1 MQTLEKNMNRSETKF
16 KGVNMAVIDNV
27 LKKYDT
33 KATTK
38 KTSMSVKFD
47 TTLYNDLETICSAL
61 GISKNQLIIDIL
73 EASGLGKKA
82 EEMRL
87 QINTQGE

>member
-16 KGVNMAVIDNV
+16 KGETMAVIDNV

-38 KTSMSVKFD
+38 KISMSVKFD

>member
-16 KGVNMAVIDNV
+16 KGDNMAVIDNV

-47 TTLYNDLETICSAL
+47 TTLYKTIWGRFVVLLAYQ
-61 GISKNQLIIDIL
+61 K
-73 EASGLGKKA
+73 
-82 EEMRL
+82 
-87 QINTQGE
+87 INLSSTYLKHRD

>member
-16 KGVNMAVIDNV
+16 KGETMAVIDNV

-33 KATTK
+33 KAITK

-73 EASGLGKKA
+73 EASGLSKKA

>member
-1 MQTLEKNMNRSETKF
+1 
-16 KGVNMAVIDNV
+16 
-27 LKKYDT
+27 
-33 KATTK
+33 
-38 KTSMSVKFD
+38 MSVKFD

-73 EASGLGKKA
+73 EASGLGKKS

>member
-16 KGVNMAVIDNV
+16 KGDNMAVIDNV

-33 KATTK
+33 KTTTK

>member
-1 MQTLEKNMNRSETKF
+1 MNRSETKF
-16 KGVNMAVIDNV
+16 KGNNMAVIDNV

-38 KTSMSVKFD
+38 KISMSVKFD

>member
-16 KGVNMAVIDNV
+16 KGDNMAVIDNV

-38 KTSMSVKFD
+38 KISMSVKFD

-82 EEMRL
+82 EEFRL

>member
-16 KGVNMAVIDNV
+16 KGDNMAVIDNV

-33 KATTK
+33 KTTTK
-38 KTSMSVKFD
+38 KISMSVKFD

-73 EASGLGKKA
+73 EASGLSKKA

-87 QINTQGE
+87 QISTQGE

>member
-1 MQTLEKNMNRSETKF
+1 MNRSETKF

-38 KTSMSVKFD
+38 KASMSVKFD

>member
-47 TTLYNDLETICSAL
+47 TTLYKTIWGRFVVLLAYQ
-61 GISKNQLIIDIL
+61 K
-73 EASGLGKKA
+73 
-82 EEMRL
+82 
-87 QINTQGE
+87 INLSSTYLKHRD